1 MTGAQYQALLALKLE
16 LTVQS
21 AGRSDSVVL
30 ICWAPIQYFSNQF
43 LGDSDSV
50 GLGTIFLRTIIL
62 ADLPLLIN
70 LLLSE

>member
-1 MTGAQYQALLALKLE
+1 MIGAQYQALLALKLE

-30 ICWAPIQYFSNQF
+30 IWWGSIQYFSNQF

-50 GLGTIFLRTIIL
+50 GLGTIF
-62 ADLPLLIN
+62 
-70 LLLSE
+70 